1 MKRLIINSHNQD
13 EVITTAVSALSK
25 GGLVVFPS
33 DTIYGLAA
41 DATSQTAVTHLLSF
55 KERAPGKPVSIAVR
69 DMAMLEQYVSVSAH
83 NRQVLSTLLPGP
95 FTAVLPSK
103 HRTVPTLEAE
113 DGSLG
118 VRIPAAPFVA
128 ALSKAYPHP
137 YTATSANLSGK
148 GPHYSIDALLH
159 TLSEK
164 KKQMIDLYI
173 DAGELPHNPPSTVLS
188 LQADTIQTMRGGN
201 YTLTLQ
207 KTFQS
212 HSAVQTQ
219 QFAKQIID
227 NHRSLL
233 SSQPLVLL
241 LQGDLGAGKTVFAQG
256 IGDAVGVKKR
266 VVSPTYVLYYE
277 YEAHD
282 PQVDLFHHFDLYRA
296 QSKEDLELLGI
307 HRILK
312 PQAVIAMEWGEKMGS
327 VQQLLQAPH
336 ATILLVTITQEK
348 QENDRLLQVY
358 ELSWN

>member
-1 MKRLIINSHNQD
+1 MKRLIINHGNHD
-13 EVITTAVSALSK
+13 EIIASAQSALSR

-33 DTIYGLAA
+33 DTVYGLAA
-41 DATSQTAVTHLLSF
+41 DALSKQAVGALLSF

-69 DMAMLEQYVSVSAH
+69 DMAMLEQYVSVSAQ

-103 HRTVPTLEAE
+103 HRTVAALEAE

-118 VRIPAAPFVA
+118 VRIPLSPFVE
-128 ALSKAYPHP
+128 ALSSVYPHP

-173 DAGELPHNPPSTVLS
+173 DAGELPHHPPSTVLN
-188 LQADTIQTMRGGN
+188 LQADTIQTMRGGS
-201 YTLTLQ
+201 YTLRLIQTLH
-207 KTFQS
+207 S
-212 HSAVQTQ
+212 HSAGETQ
-219 QFAKQIID
+219 QIAKQIID
-227 NHRSLL
+227 ERRVQL

-241 LQGDLGAGKTVFAQG
+241 LQGNLGAGKTVFAQG
-256 IGDAVGVKKR
+256 IGDALGIKKR
-266 VVSPTYVLYYE
+266 IVSPTYVLYYE
-277 YEAHD
+277 YVAHD
-282 PQVDLFHHFDLYRA
+282 PQVELFHHFDLYRA

-307 HRILK
+307 QDILK
-312 PQAVIAMEWGEKMGS
+312 AKAVIAMEWGEKMGS
-327 VQQLLQAPH
+327 IQQLLQTTQ
-336 ATILLVTITQEK
+336 ATILLITITQEK